1 MANQDILFSVEAGLA
16 RVVLNRPAALNAL
29 TLEMVHALDGQLA
42 RWANDPAVRAVA
54 IEGAG
59 GKAFCAGGDVQKLY
73 DTGRA
78 GDPYAR
84 RFFHDEYKLNRRIF
98 RFPKPYVAYL
108 DGITMGGGV
117 GVSVHGSHRIGG
129 EGLTFAMPETGIGLF
144 PDVGGG
150 YFLPRLPGEIGL
162 FLGLTGHRLKVADAL
177 YAGVIDAFVP
187 RAAWGALRASLGR
200 AGSKDEA
207 GALIRAAAQDPGPA
221 PLAAHRGI
229 IDRCF
234 AGTSV
239 EGILATL
246 EADGSYF
253 AKAQAAAIRT
263 KSPTSL
269 KIAFQQIRRGKFL
282 EFEDVMTMEYRMASG
297 CMVGHDFFEGV
308 RAVVIDKDDRPRW
321 QPATLEALTTGDL
334 DPYLSPARGGDLTFD
349 DDLP

>member
-1 MANQDILFSVEAGLA
+1 MSDTDIQFSVEGGLA
-16 RVVLNRPAALNAL
+16 RILLNRPAALNAL
-29 TLEMVHALDGQLA
+29 TLDMVHALDAKLEA
-42 RWANDPAVRAVA
+42 WAGDGAVKAVV

-59 GKAFCAGGDVQKLY
+59 GKAFCAGGDIQRLY
-73 DTGRA
+73 ETGKA

-84 RFFHDEYKLNRRIF
+84 RFFFDEYKLNRRIF
-98 RFPKPYVAYL
+98 RFPKPYIAYL

-150 YFLPRLPGEIGL
+150 YFLPRLTGEIGM
-162 FLGLTGHRLKVADAL
+162 FLGLTGYRLRVSDAL

-187 RAAWGALRASLGR
+187 RADWPALRATLGR
-200 AGSKDEA
+200 AASRDEA
-207 GALIRAAAQDPGPA
+207 SAAIKKVAKDPGACAIA
-221 PLAAHRGI
+221 PHRAL

-239 EGILATL
+239 EGIVAALDT
-246 EADGSYF
+246 DGSDF
-253 AKAQAAAIRT
+253 AKAQAAALRT

-269 KIAFQQIRRGKFL
+269 KIAFQQIRRGKFM

-297 CMVGHDFFEGV
+297 CMVGRDFFEGV
-308 RAVVIDKDDRPRW
+308 RAVVIDKDNKPTW

-349 DDLP
+349 D

>member
-1 MANQDILFSVEAGLA
+1 MTSEDILFSVEGGLA
-16 RVVLNRPAALNAL
+16 RIVLNRPAALNAL
-29 TLEMVHALDGQLA
+29 TLDMVHALDAKLEA
-42 RWANDPAVRAVA
+42 WAGDDAVKAV
-54 IEGAG
+54 IVEGAG
-59 GKAFCAGGDVQKLY
+59 GKAFCAGGDIQKLY
-73 DTGRA
+73 ETGKA

-84 RFFHDEYKLNRRIF
+84 RFFFDEYKMNRRIF
-98 RFPKPYVAYL
+98 RFAKPYVAYL

-150 YFLPRLPGEIGL
+150 YFLPRLPGEIGM
-162 FLGLTGHRLKVADAL
+162 FLGLTGYRLKIGDAL

-187 RAAWGALRASLGR
+187 RADWPSLRAALGR
-200 AGSKDEA
+200 VASKDEA
-207 GALIRAAAQDPGPA
+207 GALIKQAEKDPGQSA
-221 PLAAHRGI
+221 LAQNRAL

-239 EGILATL
+239 EGILAAL
-246 EADGSYF
+246 DAEGSDF

-269 KIAFQQIRRGKFL
+269 KVAYQQIRRGKFMD
-282 EFEDVMTMEYRMASG
+282 FEDVMTMEYRMASA
-297 CMVGHDFFEGV
+297 CMVGRDFFEGV
-308 RAVVIDKDDRPRW
+308 RAVVIDKDNKPAW

-349 DDLP
+349 D